1 MVFVWENVNSAALF
15 SFINCSVFTAPLT
28 HTPSHGLWTVRCRSL
43 LTCELTPPP
52 PLLQRRPSASSS
64 FLLRIFLPPPPARN
78 GTATRVS
85 ITPRTRTALL
95 LLPLPPPHAHAQ
107 RTLSHCLS
115 QLSSVPHH
123 TDATTH
129 RHDELITA
137 SCPSCSR
144 LERRETVISRLQN

>member
-1 MVFVWENVNSAALF
+1 M
-15 SFINCSVFTAPLT
+15 FTAPLT
-28 HTPSHGLWTVRCRSL
+28 HPPSHGLWTVRCRSL

-95 LLPLPPPHAHAQ
+95 LPLPLPPHAQ

-115 QLSSVPHH
+115 QLSSLPQH

-129 RHDELITA
+129 RHDELITV
-137 SCPSCSR
+137 SRPSCSR
-144 LERRETVISRLQN
+144 LERSETVISRLQLIYSLSIKMK